1 MQPDPRH
8 APAGTDAPD
17 DAAPATERAVDTDQE
32 LDFLQSVLRAETGA
46 VNRIADALPGHADAW
61 RTAVSLV
68 AECTGHVVVA
78 GMGKSGLVGAK
89 ISATLS
95 SLGRPSHTIHPAEA
109 VHGDLGRV
117 RRGDVAILLSYSGE
131 TEEAVALASILATD
145 DIACIGISREDETS
159 LGRVCEVH
167 LPLGTL
173 TEACPLNLAPTASTT
188 AMIAVGDALALAAAR
203 RRDFDAD
210 AFHRHHPGGM
220 LGLGLRPVAEVLR
233 FRVGRNVT
241 VVPETLDVR
250 SALEAVG
257 DERRSGATLLV
268 DSTGR
273 LSGIFTDGDLRRLVN
288 QEGGPGL
295 DRVVGDVMTR
305 DPRSLGAD
313 ALVRDAVQMIRERR
327 VDEIPVVDGDGRP
340 VGILDVQDLVAMK
353 VVED

>member
-1 MQPDPRH
+1 MASKTPP
-8 APAGTDAPD
+8 T
-17 DAAPATERAVDTDQE
+17 PATTPTGSDQE
-32 LDFLQSVLRAETGA
+32 IDFLQSVLRAETGA
-46 VNRIADALPGHADAW
+46 LDRIAEGLPHHGDAW
-61 RTAVSLV
+61 RSAIQLI
-68 AECTGHVVVA
+68 AECEGHVVVA

-109 VHGDLGRV
+109 VHGDLGRI

-145 DIACIGISREDETS
+145 GIACIGISRSDETT
-159 LGRVCEVH
+159 LGRVCRVH
-167 LPLGTL
+167 LPLGTM

-220 LGLGLRPVAEVLR
+220 LGLGLRPVVEVLR

-241 VVPETLDVR
+241 VASETLDVR
-250 SALEAVG
+250 SALQVVG
-257 DERRSGATLLV
+257 DGRRSGATLLV
-268 DSTGR
+268 DEDGR

-288 QEGGPGL
+288 ETGGDGL
-295 DRVVGDVMTR
+295 DRIIGEVMTR
-305 DPRSLGAD
+305 DPRSLDDA

-327 VDEIPVVDGDGRP
+327 VDEIPVVDGEGRP
-340 VGILDVQDLVAMK
+340 VGILDIQDLVAMK

>member
-1 MQPDPRH
+1 MASTPETPH
-8 APAGTDAPD
+8 APDRTSS
-17 DAAPATERAVDTDQE
+17 DQE
-32 LDFLQSVLRAETGA
+32 LDFLQSVLRAEIGA
-46 VNRIADALPGHADAW
+46 VDRIAEALPRYAEAW
-61 RTAVSLV
+61 RAAVGLV
-68 AECTGHVVVA
+68 ADCDGHVVVA

-109 VHGDLGRV
+109 VHGDLGRI

-145 DIACIGISREDETS
+145 GIDCIGISCHDETS
-159 LGRVCEVH
+159 LGRVCRIH
-167 LPLGTL
+167 LPLGRM

-220 LGLGLRPVAEVLR
+220 LGLGLRPVVEVLR

-241 VVPETLDVR
+241 VASETLDVR
-250 SALEAVG
+250 DALRVAG

-268 DSTGR
+268 DADGR

-288 QEGGPGL
+288 QSGGDGL
-295 DRVVGDVMTR
+295 DRVIGEVMTR
-305 DPRSLGAD
+305 DPRSLD
-313 ALVRDAVQMIRERR
+313 DTALVRDAVQMIRERR
-327 VDEIPVVDGDGRP
+327 VDEIPVIDDQGRP
-340 VGILDVQDLVAMK
+340 VGILDIQDLVAMK

>member
-1 MQPDPRH
+1 MASTPESPR
-8 APAGTDAPD
+8 ASTASSPA
-17 DAAPATERAVDTDQE
+17 QE
-32 LDFLQSVLRAETGA
+32 LDFLQSVLRAETDA
-46 VNRIADALPGHADAW
+46 VDRIAEALPHHAEAW
-61 RTAVSLV
+61 HAAIALV
-68 AECTGHVVVA
+68 ADCPGHVVVA

-109 VHGDLGRV
+109 VHGDLGRI

-145 DIACIGISREDETS
+145 GIDCIGVSRDDETS
-159 LGRVCEVH
+159 LGRLCGVH
-167 LPLGTL
+167 LPLGRM

-220 LGLGLRPVAEVLR
+220 LGLGLRPVVEVLR

-250 SALEAVG
+250 SALEAAG
-257 DERRSGATLLV
+257 DDRRSGATLLV
-268 DSTGR
+268 DGEGR
-273 LSGIFTDGDLRRLVN
+273 LSGIFTDGDLRRLVG
-288 QEGGPGL
+288 QTGGDGL
-295 DRVVGDVMTR
+295 DRIMGEVMTR
-305 DPRSLGAD
+305 DPRALAD
-313 ALVRDAVQMIRERR
+313 TSLVRDAVQMIRERR
-327 VDEIPVVDGDGRP
+327 VDEIPVIDDEGRP
-340 VGILDVQDLVAMK
+340 VGILDIQDLVAMK